1 MPILA
6 EVVFL
11 AQQIVNGLTLG
22 STYALI
28 ALGYTMVYGVLRL
41 INFAHGEVYMVGA
54 FVGLLM
60 CQAYGLPF
68 PLVLAT
74 AMAGSAVCGVVIEKI
89 AYRPLREAPRLA
101 VLISAIGMS
110 IFLRN
115 LALVV
120 MGPQTRAF
128 PVPFKVTQFN
138 VGSLYINSFD
148 ILMLVT
154 CVALM
159 IGLHFLV
166 HRTKIGRAM
175 RAVAQDKDTA
185 RLMGINVN
193 QVTRFTFAVG
203 SALAGAAGVLVGMN
217 FNAVDPSM
225 GMMPGLKGFVAA
237 VLGGIGS
244 IPGAVAG
251 GVLLGMAEVMG
262 VALLR
267 SEWRDAIA
275 FGILA
280 LVLLLKPSGIF
291 GENLEEKV

>member
-1 MPILA
+1 ML
-6 EVVFL
+6 
-11 AQQIVNGLTLG
+11 QQLINGLTLG

-54 FVGLLM
+54 FTGLLM
-60 CQAYGLPF
+60 TQVSGLPF
-68 PLVLAT
+68 PVVLIV
-74 AMAGSAVCGVVIEKI
+74 AMAGSAACGVVIERI
-89 AYRPLREAPRLA
+89 AYRPLRKAPRLA
-101 VLISAIGMS
+101 ALISAIGMS
-110 IFLRN
+110 IFLQN

-128 PVPFKVTQFN
+128 PVPFKVKQFN
-138 VGSLYINSFD
+138 IGPLYVNSFD
-148 ILMLVT
+148 ILILVT
-154 CVALM
+154 CVGLM
-159 IGLHFLV
+159 IGLHLLV
-166 HRTKIGRAM
+166 RRTKIGKAM
-175 RAVAQDKDTA
+175 RATAQDKDTA
-185 RLMGINVN
+185 SLMGINVN
-193 QVTRFTFAVG
+193 QVICFTFAVG
-203 SALAGAAGVLVGMN
+203 SALAAAAGVLVGMN
-217 FNAVDPSM
+217 FNAVEPAM

-244 IPGAVAG
+244 IPGAMAG

-291 GENLEEKV
+291 GGNLQEKV

>member
-1 MPILA
+1 ML
-6 EVVFL
+6 
-11 AQQIVNGLTLG
+11 QQFVNGLTLG

-54 FVGLLM
+54 FIGLLAS
-60 CQAYGLPF
+60 QSSGLPF
-68 PLVLAT
+68 PAVLLV
-74 AMAGSAVCGVVIEKI
+74 AMAGSAAVGVAIEMI
-89 AYRPLREAPRLA
+89 AYRPLRKAPRLA
-101 VLISAIGMS
+101 ALISAIGMS
-110 IFLRN
+110 IFLQN

-128 PVPFKVTQFN
+128 PVAFEVKHFDIGPLRT
-138 VGSLYINSFD
+138 NSFD
-148 ILMLVT
+148 LLILAT
-154 CVALM
+154 CIALM

-166 HRTKIGRAM
+166 QKTKIGKAM
-175 RAVAQDKDTA
+175 RATALDKDTA
-185 RLMGINVN
+185 SLMGISVN
-193 QVTRFTFAVG
+193 RVITFTFAVG
-203 SALAGAAGVLVGMN
+203 SALAAAAGVLVGMN
-217 FNAVDPSM
+217 FNAVEPAM

-244 IPGAVAG
+244 IPGAMVG

-280 LVLLLKPSGIF
+280 LVLFVKPSGIF
-291 GENLEEKV
+291 GRNLQEKV

>member
-1 MPILA
+1 
-6 EVVFL
+6 
-11 AQQIVNGLTLG
+11 
-22 STYALI
+22 
-28 ALGYTMVYGVLRL
+28 
-41 INFAHGEVYMVGA
+41 
-54 FVGLLM
+54 
-60 CQAYGLPF
+60 
-68 PLVLAT
+68 
-74 AMAGSAVCGVVIEKI
+74 MAGSAVCGVVIEKI

-110 IFLRN
+110 IFLQN

-148 ILMLVT
+148 ILILVT

-193 QVTRFTFAVG
+193 QVIRFTFAVG

>member
-1 MPILA
+1 ML
-6 EVVFL
+6 
-11 AQQIVNGLTLG
+11 QQFVNGLTLG

-54 FVGLLM
+54 FIGLM
-60 CQAYGLPF
+60 ASQSSGLPF
-68 PLVLAT
+68 PVVLLI
-74 AMAGSAVCGVVIEKI
+74 AMAGSAVVGVVIEMI
-89 AYRPLREAPRLA
+89 AYRPLRKAPRLA
-101 VLISAIGMS
+101 ALISAIGMS
-110 IFLRN
+110 IFLQN
-115 LALVV
+115 LALAV

-128 PVPFKVTQFN
+128 PVPFEVKHFN
-138 VGSLYINSFD
+138 IGPLRINSFD
-148 ILMLVT
+148 VLILLT
-154 CVALM
+154 CVGLM

-166 HRTKIGRAM
+166 QKTKIGKAM
-175 RAVAQDKDTA
+175 RATALDKDTA
-185 RLMGINVN
+185 SLMGINVN
-193 QVTRFTFAVG
+193 LIIAFTFAVG
-203 SALAGAAGVLVGMN
+203 SALAAAAGVLVGMN
-217 FNAVDPSM
+217 FNAVAPAM

-244 IPGAVAG
+244 IPGAMAG

-291 GENLEEKV
+291 GRNLQEKV